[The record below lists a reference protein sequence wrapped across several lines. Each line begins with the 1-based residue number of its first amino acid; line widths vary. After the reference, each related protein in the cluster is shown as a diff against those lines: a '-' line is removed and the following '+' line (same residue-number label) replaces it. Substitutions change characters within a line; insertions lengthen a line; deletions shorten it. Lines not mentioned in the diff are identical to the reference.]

1 MKCRTVQIEIGS
13 GSELRQAAHDHLD
26 VCDECRRFAAGL
38 DELRLLSRSNLATPP
53 GLRERTLDHCQ
64 RMLAEKTIL
73 PGPTYGQRLRRLF
86 DSPGFIAAFAT
97 SSVIILVGLTA
108 MQVDS
113 LQDKTASNLFKIIF
127 VQLAVQNLA
136 AALFLPALMF
146 IKHKL
151 GGRFLSTTEIGV

>member
-1 MKCRTVQIEIGS
+1 MKCRTAQIEIGS
-13 GSELRQAAHDHLD
+13 SSELSRAVRDHLD
-26 VCDECRRFAAGL
+26 SCDDCRRFAAGL
-38 DELRLLSRSNLATPP
+38 DELRLLSRSNLAAPP
-53 GLRERTLDHCQ
+53 DLRERTLDHCQ
-64 RMLAEKTIL
+64 RILAEKTAS
-73 PGPTYGQRLRRLF
+73 PGPTYGQRLRGLF

-108 MQVDS
+108 MQADS

-151 GGRFLSTTEIGV
+151 GGRFSSATEIGV